1 MELGT
6 EKDIRMKINEVL
18 KEIKST
24 GDKNKLLL
32 LENYIG
38 DLYSALTTINGE
50 MSYPIPRKMFGTK
63 SKYRTFVK
71 ETDILFDKF
80 DDNFIKN
87 KEFHSDLFY
96 KIFYNIE
103 DLYSCMLNNNKV
115 YCGEVDSLSE
125 EEFCTIYHDFLKS
138 IGLENLYDEIMNKS
152 IYCCNGGTGLDNYN
166 GLALF
171 NPFNGDSGILIRNFD
186 YNIESMFTLTH
197 ETGHIYDLKSLL
209 SEGKNSEM
217 VNYAYLSL
225 FGEVMSKLFER
236 LFLEYLITNNIY
248 RNIAIDKLI
257 DMEIFN
263 HSCLIN
269 GLILSL
275 IRSEDLYLDGYEYLS
290 DTEIINKVRYYF
302 VDDDFLIDHLSL
314 HDLNLSED
322 ISYAYGDIISMKLKE
337 VFKNSGFNSSEFK
350 YFMKHRTKIFNPF
363 YIRELSISADD
374 YYDSY
379 VDELSL
385 IKK

>member
-1 MELGT
+1 
-6 EKDIRMKINEVL
+6 
-18 KEIKST
+18 
-24 GDKNKLLL
+24 
-32 LENYIG
+32 
-38 DLYSALTTINGE
+38 
-50 MSYPIPRKMFGTK
+50 
-63 SKYRTFVK
+63 
-71 ETDILFDKF
+71 
-80 DDNFIKN
+80 
-87 KEFHSDLFY
+87 
-96 KIFYNIE
+96 
-103 DLYSCMLNNNKV
+103 
-115 YCGEVDSLSE
+115 
-125 EEFCTIYHDFLKS
+125 
-138 IGLENLYDEIMNKS
+138 
-152 IYCCNGGTGLDNYN
+152 
-166 GLALF
+166 
-171 NPFNGDSGILIRNFD
+171 
-186 YNIESMFTLTH
+186 MFTLTH
-197 ETGHIYDLKSLL
+197 ETGHIYDFECLL

-217 VNYAYLSL
+217 VNYVYLSL

-263 HSCLIN
+263 HSRLIN

-275 IRSEDLYLDGYEYLS
+275 IRSEDLYLDGYESLS
-290 DTEIINKVRYYF
+290 NTEIINKVRDYF

-314 HDLNLSED
+314 YDLNLSED
-322 ISYAYGDIISMKLKE
+322 VSYAYGDIISMKLKE

-379 VDELSL
+379 VDELNL